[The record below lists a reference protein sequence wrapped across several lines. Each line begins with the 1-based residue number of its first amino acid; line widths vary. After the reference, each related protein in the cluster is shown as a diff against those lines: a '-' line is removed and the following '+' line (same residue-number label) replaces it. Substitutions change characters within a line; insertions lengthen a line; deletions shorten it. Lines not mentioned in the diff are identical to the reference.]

1 MATGREG
8 RQIIA
13 NVERLH
19 RLMDQA
25 GLAAVVVRGGLNVTY
40 LSGVSFHGT
49 LARHLDLSASPRGVA
64 VVWPRNGSPVFV
76 LEATAAGPAQ
86 RDSWIDRFEVFGGY
100 AEPVFMRVGSVLSA
114 LGLRRARVGFDKN
127 YVGAG
132 FWEGLSRQLPDLAM
146 LDCSDLMDDVRRI
159 KTPFEIERFR
169 AGAKLL
175 DAAFSEVLPTIRP
188 SELEREVHARLIAA
202 CLARGAEFAHGI
214 LNSERNPV
222 IYCGESDFAFARG
235 DIVRT
240 DYVAYV
246 GGYPGHQSRNAVI
259 GMPSVQQASDYAR
272 YYAIYLAAAERLR
285 PGIAAGEIYDFVAHQ
300 FAQIGWTYEAG
311 LVAHSVGPWWHQQ
324 EPIFCRGSRHLLEPN
339 MVVALEP
346 FVAHWHCQDLFLITP
361 DKPELLSPDF
371 DTRQLLTAEV

>member
-1 MATGREG
+1 MASGREG
-8 RQIIA
+8 RPIIA
-13 NVERLH
+13 NLKRLH

-25 GLAAVVVRGGLNVTY
+25 GLAAVVVRGGQNVTY

-76 LEATAAGPAQ
+76 LEASATGPAQ
-86 RDSWIDRFEVFGGY
+86 RDSWIDRFEVFSGY

-114 LGLRRARVGFDKN
+114 LGLGRARVGFDKN

-146 LDCSDLMDDVRRI
+146 LDCSDVMDDVRRI
-159 KTPFEIERFR
+159 KTPSEIERFR

-175 DAAFSEVLPTIRP
+175 DAAFSEVLPTIHP

-246 GGYPGHQSRNAVI
+246 DGYPGHQSRNAVI

-285 PGIAAGEIYDFVAHQ
+285 PGIAAGEIYDFVARQ

-346 FVAHWHCQDLFLITP
+346 FVAHWHCQDLFLITE

-371 DTRQLLTAEV
+371 DTRQLFSTEV